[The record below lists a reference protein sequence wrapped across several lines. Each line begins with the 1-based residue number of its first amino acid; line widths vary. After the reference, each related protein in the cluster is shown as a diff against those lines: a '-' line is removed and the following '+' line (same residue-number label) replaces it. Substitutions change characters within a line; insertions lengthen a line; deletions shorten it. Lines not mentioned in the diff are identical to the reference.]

1 MKKNLYVKAMSLAV
15 VAATSFAVLACDND
29 NLSGPD
35 FNSGN
40 GGNSSAIEQP
50 SPQSSSL
57 EVGES
62 SSSVNKLSSSSVVA
76 SSSSVVLLEEC
87 RVRVLLKLAR
97 MAAGLQSVTAS
108 SLMSLFVAKKNT
120 WKLADISRITMA

>member
-15 VAATSFAVLACDND
+15 VAATSFAVIACDND

-57 EVGES
+57 DVGES
-62 SSSVNKLSSSSVVA
+62 SSSV
-76 SSSSVVLLEEC
+76 EFEC
-87 RVRVLLKLAR
+87 Y
-97 MAAGLQSVTAS
+97 
-108 SLMSLFVAKKNT
+108 
-120 WKLADISRITMA
+120 